1 MRSEVIFRKPFWML
15 CGKRMGTWRAA
26 GSKSKWAVGMGRGAF
41 GVCFE
46 VEDITPAMGCRG
58 EGTPYST
65 EDREGRQ
72 GSGK

>member
-1 MRSEVIFRKPFWML
+1 MENGWEHGEQLEV
-15 CGKRMGTWRAA
+15 RAS
-26 GSKSKWAVGMGRGAF
+26 GPWEWAEAGAF